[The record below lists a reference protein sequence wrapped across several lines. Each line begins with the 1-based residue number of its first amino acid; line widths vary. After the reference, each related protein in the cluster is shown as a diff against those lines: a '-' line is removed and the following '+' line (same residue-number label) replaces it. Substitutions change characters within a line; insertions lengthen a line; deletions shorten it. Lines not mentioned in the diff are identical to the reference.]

1 MAMWKLRKNI
11 WIKYEM
17 NLNIRELSH
26 LEIDE
31 DIYSQYKLGTLP
43 SFLAD

>member
-1 MAMWKLRKNI
+1 
-11 WIKYEM
+11 M
-17 NLNIRELSH
+17 NLNTRELSH